1 MPARGTTRPVVIPG
15 DDTTDGWRRAVEDH
29 LTAMAVAG
37 LSSTT
42 IYGRRKT
49 LTQFVVWML
58 DRGIVRPADVTVSI
72 LESFQRHLWRRRKVN
87 GDPLGFRSQQ
97 QHLIA
102 VRQLFKWL
110 ARQKRIGSNPAAE
123 LELPK
128 GPTRLPRSF
137 LSIEEA
143 ETVLALPD
151 LGTPLG
157 VRDRVVLEVLYATG
171 IRRSELARLALYD
184 VSLPR
189 RTLLIR
195 EGKGARDRVVPLGE
209 RATAWLSRYLAET
222 RPTLCND
229 PTETALFVSAQGTP
243 ICLAWFTALVHDY
256 IAKAGVG
263 KGGSCHLFRHTT
275 ATLMLEGGAD
285 VRWVQALL
293 GHRSLVSTQ
302 VYTQV
307 DITRLAEIHA
317 ATHPGASNVPRS
329 QRRRPPGLLVA
340 VSETQNSLENRPH
353 ADGPVDAPT
362 PEDQASKHSGSPS

>member
-1 MPARGTTRPVVIPG
+1 MPARGTTKRAVFPG
-15 DDTTDGWRRAVEDH
+15 GNAPDGWRHTVEDY
-29 LTAMAVAG
+29 LTAMAVGG

-49 LTQFVVWML
+49 LTQFVTWML
-58 DRGIVRPADVTVSI
+58 DRGIDKPADVTVQV
-72 LESFQRHLWRRRKVN
+72 LEGFQRHLWRHRKAN

-102 VRQLFKWL
+102 VRQFFKWL
-110 ARQKRIGSNPAAE
+110 AKQKRIPANPAAE

-128 GPTRLPRSF
+128 GPTRLPRTF
-137 LSIEEA
+137 LSVEEA
-143 ETVLALPD
+143 ELVLAGPD
-151 LGTPLG
+151 LGTALG

-171 IRRSELARLALYD
+171 IRRCELAHLALYD
-184 VSLPR
+184 ISLPR

-209 RATAWLSRYLAET
+209 RATAWLSRYLADT
-222 RPTLCND
+222 RPVLCSD

-243 ICLAWFTALVHDY
+243 ICLAWFTSLVHDY
-256 IAKAGVG
+256 IAKAAVG

-285 VRWVQALL
+285 VRWVQAML

-307 DITRLAEIHA
+307 EITRLAEIHA
-317 ATHPGASNVPRS
+317 ATHPAASNVPRS
-329 QRRRPPGLLVA
+329 QRRRPDGLHVS
-340 VSETQNSLENRPH
+340 VSE
-353 ADGPVDAPT
+353 
-362 PEDQASKHSGSPS
+362 DQG

>member
-1 MPARGTTRPVVIPG
+1 MPARGTSKASVIPG
-15 DDTTDGWRRAVEDH
+15 DDRPDGWRCAVEDH

-37 LSSTT
+37 LSPTT
-42 IYGRRKT
+42 IYGRRKS
-49 LTQFVVWML
+49 LNQFVGWML
-58 DRGIVRPADVTVSI
+58 DRGITRPTDVTTAV
-72 LESFQRHLWRRRKVN
+72 LEGFQRHLWRHRKTN

-110 ARQKRIGSNPAAE
+110 TRQKRIGTNPAVE
-123 LELPK
+123 LDLPK

-151 LGTPLG
+151 LTTALG

-171 IRRSELARLALYD
+171 IRRAELARLALYD
-184 VSLPR
+184 LSLPR

-195 EGKGARDRVVPLGE
+195 EGKGARDRIVPLGE
-209 RATAWLSRYLAET
+209 RATAWLSKYLVEI
-222 RPTLCND
+222 RPALCHD
-229 PTETALFVSAQGTP
+229 PTETALFVTAQGTP
-243 ICLAWFTALVHDY
+243 ICLAWFTALVHRYVDR
-256 IAKAGVG
+256 AGVG

-317 ATHPGASNVPRS
+317 ATHPGASNTPRS
-329 QRRRPPGLLVA
+329 QRRKPPGLLVA
-340 VSETQNSLENRPH
+340 VEDQEITLENRLP
-353 ADGPVDAPT
+353 DTDATSAP
-362 PEDQASKHSGSPS
+362 QGRS